1 MSPLLNPIKGTLSI
15 MSEQYH
21 EAEMSEDEGQDTL
34 DSLYTLES
42 QIRSLCETSNFLSH
56 RLDSIQRLLDQETFE
71 LETQSIKVFPG
82 QHTTAVRALLEALN
96 LTDDNLKLGDF
107 LRALNRY
114 LIHNDLV
121 DLNDLQIVLSP
132 LIASAFQKP
141 PGLKKIPYPLLL
153 TALPKMFK

>member
-1 MSPLLNPIKGTLSI
+1 
-15 MSEQYH
+15 MSEQDH
-21 EAEMSEDEGQDTL
+21 KAEMSEDEDSEVFETL
-34 DSLYTLES
+34 DTLES

-56 RLDSIQRLLDQETFE
+56 RLDTIQRLLDQETFE

-82 QHTTAVRALLEALN
+82 QHTTAVRTLLTALN

-121 DLNDLQIVLSP
+121 DLNDLQIILSP
-132 LIASAFQKP
+132 LIASAFQKA

-153 TALPKMFK
+153 TALPKMFR

>member
-1 MSPLLNPIKGTLSI
+1 MTNDHTDV
-15 MSEQYH
+15 ED
-21 EAEMSEDEGQDTL
+21 AEDTL
-34 DSLYTLES
+34 ETLYTLES
-42 QIRSLCETSNFLSH
+42 QIKSLCETTNFLSH

-71 LETQSIKVFPG
+71 LETQPIKVFPG
-82 QHTTAVRALLEALN
+82 QHTTAVKSLLTALN
-96 LTDDNLKLGDF
+96 LTDDSLKLGDF

-121 DLNDLQIVLSP
+121 DLNDLQIILSP

-153 TALPKMFK
+153 KALPKMFK